1 MAQAFTALH
10 TAYDKAIK
18 ANGGNWPT
26 REQVVDATAGTEF
39 ATGFGRPITLRPEDN
54 QGLEAQL
61 VGVTKSF
68 PGYDFKLLDNM
79 MIFDPKVITN
89 PAGMRSV
96 EWLKTLKPEFVKMD
110 VPTFKQYAAITVLRF
125 GLGGLAFLK
134 VLHELDSRHPGR
146 PRRDQLRRSGVPGS
160 PSGSA

>member
-26 REQVVDATAGTEF
+26 REQVVDATAGTDF

-61 VGVTKSF
+61 VGVTKSV

-89 PAGMRSV
+89 PAGIRSV

-110 VPTFKQYAAITVLRF
+110 VPTFKQ
-125 GLGGLAFLK
+125 
-134 VLHELDSRHPGR
+134 
-146 PRRDQLRRSGVPGS
+146 
-160 PSGSA
+160 